1 MTHKDIVGARAVRVK
16 LSSVAVR
23 VVRVKLSAVG
33 ATVVRVKLLAVGVT
47 IVRVELSSV
56 GAGAVR
62 VELSSVGAGVARV
75 KLSSVG
81 VGIVRVKL
89 FSVGARDVRV
99 KLLGVGVAPVGV
111 SRLVLF
117 GDKDENPKLVT
128 LEGSPVS
135 VTKLADT
142 ELVTLRAKVRVAVS
156 VDVIFD
162 SSLLG
167 IGDRVIVEVMFDGPT
182 LGIGDRVTVEVI
194 FDGTKVVAEVKGN
207 PVPSRVVGTGEIGVS
222 DTNDRLELAEV
233 KDRTVEK
240 DVSVKVKMD
249 VSEMPVGI
257 NVRLSAVL
265 NSVATPSVTVT

>member
-1 MTHKDIVGARAVRVK
+1 MVK
-16 LSSVAVR
+16 L
-23 VVRVKLSAVG
+23 LAVG

-47 IVRVELSSV
+47 V
-56 GAGAVR
+56 VR
-62 VELSSVGAGVARV
+62 VELSSVGAGVVRVELSSVGAGVVRV
-75 KLSSVG
+75 KLSSVE

-99 KLLGVGVAPVGV
+99 TLLMVWVTPVGV

-117 GDKDENPKLVT
+117 EDKDENPKLVT

-156 VDVIFD
+156 VDVISD

-167 IGDRVIVEVMFDGPT
+167 IGDRVIVDVMFNGTT
-182 LGIGDRVTVEVI
+182 LGIGDRVMVEVI
-194 FDGTKVVAEVKGN
+194 FDGTKFVAEVEGN
-207 PVPSRVVGTGEIGVS
+207 PVPKSVVGTREIAVS

-233 KDRTVEK
+233 KDRTGDK
-240 DVSVKVKMD
+240 DVSVKVTMD

-257 NVRLSAVL
+257 NVTLSAVT
-265 NSVATPSVTVT
+265 NSVATPSVTVTELVASR